1 MRNRLRPLLHSEG
14 TYMVAY
20 IGLGMLS
27 AVLAIAV
34 LFSF

>member
-1 MRNRLRPLLHSEG
+1 MRNRLRPLLHSEVA
-14 TYMVAY
+14 YMVACT
-20 IGLGMLS
+20 GLGMLS

>member
-1 MRNRLRPLLHSEG
+1 MRNQLRRLLHSEVA
-14 TYMVAY
+14 YMVAY

-27 AVLAIAV
+27 ALLAIAV